1 MLSTQY
7 RLRLQ
12 AICKDI
18 AAGTEVTLEDMIWA
32 EKLSKVNT
40 SARGML
46 SQARRLATDEDG
58 SCLKYLDIGD
68 SNPKNY
74 KKGFNGADDI
84 ADWFKNGLRTIDQTI
99 GDNVDQ
105 IQIVRLNI
113 LTLLLY
119 LLLTHTTPVTSIKGR
134 MAHTIGIIVV
144 RIKTMCMW
152 MLINYIRSSRKR
164 SSFKYR
170 VYNEGNIAILKIL

>member
-1 MLSTQY
+1 MIPSGP
-7 RLRLQ
+7 RSSKEI
-12 AICKDI
+12 ASKDI

-40 SARGML
+40 CARGML

-84 ADWFKNGLRTIDQTI
+84 ADWFKND
-99 GDNVDQ
+99 
-105 IQIVRLNI
+105 
-113 LTLLLY
+113 
-119 LLLTHTTPVTSIKGR
+119 
-134 MAHTIGIIVV
+134 
-144 RIKTMCMW
+144 
-152 MLINYIRSSRKR
+152 RSDDWRQR
-164 SSFKYR
+164 D
-170 VYNEGNIAILKIL
+170 